1 MVTEKTDG
9 HKSTISKLTDWEK
22 KEGLVVVASLFDIKK
37 ILRLLHKRPFIIAKS
52 TKRLLGEE
60 GENFYVRRIN
70 NESTFKQVRGGI
82 KRVRRPSGNRFD
94 ERFCVKTGKHS
105 GTIMVWTGFGR
116 AGISFLKLGT
126 TMNAEMYVAILE
138 DHLIEFM
145 AEAAPTSCRTQL
157 PVTRLP

>member
-1 MVTEKTDG
+1 MLYSG
-9 HKSTISKLTDWEK
+9 NFIACDWEK

-37 ILRLLHKRPFIIAKS
+37 ILRLLHKKPFIIAKS

-105 GTIMVWTGFGR
+105 GTIMVWTGFHGMFRR

-126 TMNAEMYVAILE
+126 TMNAETYVAILE
-138 DHLIEFM
+138 DHLI
-145 AEAAPTSCRTQL
+145 
-157 PVTRLP
+157 VYV

>member
-1 MVTEKTDG
+1 M
-9 HKSTISKLTDWEK
+9 
-22 KEGLVVVASLFDIKK
+22 ASLFDIKK
-37 ILRLLHKRPFIIAKS
+37 ILRLLHKKPFIIAKS
-52 TKRLLGEE
+52 TKRFLGEE

-105 GTIMVWTGFGR
+105 GTIMFGR

-126 TMNAEMYVAILE
+126 TMNTETYVAILE
-138 DHLIEFM
+138 DHLIEYM
-145 AEAAPTSCRTQL
+145 AEAAPTSYNKKNLYMYERK
-157 PVTRLP
+157 